1 VRVTITRARA
11 FARAHPWRV
20 FPAGALPVVRL
31 RHTHMH
37 FRASVHACT
46 VFWRKSEAWGRERA
60 CSGMQRFSGRCA
72 CGVWRAACGVWRV
85 ACCVWRVACG
95 VWRVACGVWRVACCV
110 LHVMRSCAPSAAAGV
125 RPGGGG
131 MHCVTFSN
139 ARAPCALTAAIEGS

>member
-95 VWRVACGVWRVACCV
+95 VWRVACGVWRVACGV
-110 LHVMRSCAPSAAAGV
+110 LRAACDAQLCPVRGCWCA
-125 RPGGGG
+125 PGGGG
-131 MHCVTFSN
+131 HALRDVFQC
-139 ARAPCALTAAIEGS
+139 ARALCADGCN